1 MFQDLR
7 LAARQLRK
15 TPGFTV
21 VVVLTLGLGI
31 GASTAIFSLVNA
43 VLLRPLPY
51 PDHER
56 IVTLWSGDGSRRSK
70 APGPDFRDWR
80 EQSRSFSGMAATHQR
95 TNAVVVAQTADNAG
109 AIRVSDDF
117 FAVMGQRPQ
126 SGRLF
131 TPEEVLAGN
140 AAAVSTNF
148 LRRHFGGDPARA
160 IGATIQV
167 WGQNLHIVGVM
178 APGFDFP
185 DHTEI
190 WAPLNPARLIPSRS
204 AHNYEVVARLQP
216 GVTLEQAQA
225 EMTGIAA
232 RLAQSHTDSSKQ
244 GVRVI
249 PLHRIL
255 VDRYE
260 LTIWLLF
267 GAVLLLMLIACANIA
282 NLLLARGLRR
292 QQELAVRAAL
302 GASRGRIAWQ
312 LLAECLLLALASG
325 AAGLVLATWGLR
337 ALLALAPEGVPRL
350 EHVAI
355 DQRTLLFATGMSVV
369 VCLLTGLFPVFQATR
384 KDLAVTLRAG
394 GRGISGPRGR
404 LRAGL
409 VIAQLA
415 ISLILLADAGLL
427 LRTTRR
433 LAGVDPGY
441 RPHRLLVMAGVY
453 TGIGERRGERAL
465 AFFEELTRRAGA
477 APGVLAVSY
486 ASALPIDSI
495 GSWGTYTIEGRPA
508 LLPTERG
515 KQNAIWRVVGPE
527 FFSTL
532 GIPVTS
538 GRPVERRDTGRA
550 PRVVVINKSM
560 ARASWP
566 GGNAIGQRITFGWVR
581 STMEPMTI
589 VGVVA
594 DTRQGT
600 LGAPVREELYIPAAQ
615 HPDLALGLK
624 VITRTAS
631 EPLTLSET
639 LRAQARALDPT
650 VPVKFTTADGL
661 IQETLSAPRFRGL
674 IIGLFAGL
682 ALLLSVVGIAGVMA
696 CLVSERRNE
705 IGVRMAVGAGPSDVL
720 RHFLGRGMRLA
731 VVGAGVGLGGSLA
744 TSHVLQSLL
753 YEVDPSDPGVLVG
766 VSSLL
771 LLSALAAASWPAVN
785 AARVSPMTVL
795 REQ

>member
-1 MFQDLR
+1 MPQELR
-7 LAARQLRK
+7 LAGRQLRK
-15 TPGFTV
+15 TPGFTLL
-21 VVVLTLGLGI
+21 VVLTLGLGI

-51 PDHER
+51 PEHER
-56 IVTLWSGDGSRRSK
+56 IVTLWSGEGNRRSK

-80 EQSRSFSGMAATHQR
+80 EQSRSFSGMAAMHQR
-95 TNAVVVAQTADNAG
+95 TTAVVVGQTAGEAG

-117 FAVMGQRPQ
+117 FSVMGQRPH

-131 TPEEVLAGN
+131 TSEEVHAGN
-140 AAAVSTNF
+140 AAAVSDTF

-167 WGQNLHIVGVM
+167 WGQNLRIVGVM
-178 APGFDFP
+178 PPGFDYP
-185 DHTEI
+185 DHAEI
-190 WAPLNPARLIPSRS
+190 WAPLDTARLIPSRS
-204 AHNYEVVARLQP
+204 AHNYEVVGRLQP
-216 GVTLEQAQA
+216 GVTLAQAQA

-232 RLAQSHTDSSKQ
+232 RLAQSYADSSKR
-244 GVRVI
+244 GVRVV
-249 PLHRIL
+249 PLLRIL

-267 GAVLLLMLIACANIA
+267 GGVLLLMLIACANVA

-302 GASRGRIAWQ
+302 GAGRGRIAWQ
-312 LLAECLLLALASG
+312 LLAECLLLALAGG
-325 AAGLVLATWGLR
+325 ALGLVLATWGLGT
-337 ALLALAPEGVPRL
+337 LLALAPEGVPRL
-350 EHVAI
+350 EEVAI
-355 DQRTLLFATGMSVV
+355 DQRTFLFASGMSLV

-415 ISLILLADAGLL
+415 VSLILLTDAGLL
-427 LRTTRR
+427 LRTTQR
-433 LAGVDPGY
+433 LASVDPGY

-453 TGIGERRGERAL
+453 TGVGERRGERAF
-465 AFFEELTRRAGA
+465 AFFEELTRRVGA
-477 APGVLAVSY
+477 IPGVTAVSY
-486 ASALPIDSI
+486 AGALPIDDI
-495 GSWGTYTIEGRPA
+495 GSWGTYTIAGRPPP
-508 LLPTERG
+508 LPTQRG

-532 GIPVTS
+532 GIPITS
-538 GRPVERRDTGRA
+538 GRPIERRDTGQA
-550 PRVVVINKSM
+550 PRVVVINESM

-566 GGNAIGQRITFGWVR
+566 DRTAIGQQITFGWVR

-600 LGAPVREELYIPAAQ
+600 LAASVREELYIPAAQ
-615 HPDLALGLK
+615 HLDLTLAMK
-624 VITRTAS
+624 VISRTAS
-631 EPLTLSET
+631 EPLALKESF
-639 LRAQARALDPT
+639 RAQARELDST
-650 VPVKFTTADGL
+650 VPIKFTTADGM
-661 IQETLSAPRFRGL
+661 IQQTLSAPRFRGL
-674 IIGLFAGL
+674 VIGLFAAL

-705 IGVRMAVGAGPSDVL
+705 IGVRMAVGAGPGDVL
-720 RHFLGRGMRLA
+720 RHFLGRGLRLA
-731 VVGAGVGLGGSLA
+731 MMGTGLGLGGSLA

-753 YEVDPSDPGVLVG
+753 YGVDPSDLGTLVG

-771 LLSALAAASWPAVN
+771 LLSALAAASWPAIN